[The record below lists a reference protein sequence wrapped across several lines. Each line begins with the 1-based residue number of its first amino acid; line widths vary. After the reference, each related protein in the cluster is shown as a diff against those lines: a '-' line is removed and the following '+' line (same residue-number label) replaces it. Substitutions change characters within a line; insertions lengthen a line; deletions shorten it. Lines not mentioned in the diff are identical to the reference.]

1 MKKLPI
7 GIQTFSEIIRQD
19 CVYVD
24 KTPFI
29 HQMMTTGKV
38 YFLSRPRRFGKSLTL
53 STIAEIYSGSK
64 NLFTG
69 LWIENNWNWE
79 KKHPIIHISFNSLN
93 YKDLGLE
100 IVLKKEL
107 LKIGRKYEL
116 LLSETSSPELFEELI
131 EKLAAAKGRVVILI
145 DEYDKPII
153 DFLEAEN
160 LHIAKQ
166 NRAILRNFYSIIKNA
181 DPYIEFF
188 LMTGVSKFSQT
199 GIFSNLNH
207 LNDITL
213 NKKYASLTG
222 YTQNELLLYFNDY
235 LQEVLPDFAPLNEQ
249 QLLEQIKQWYNGYS
263 WDAKT
268 RVYNPY
274 SVLLFFDNR
283 AFENYWF
290 ATGTPT
296 FLINLIKEKKQF
308 NFNQITASGALLDS
322 YEPDDL
328 DIRTLLFQT
337 GYLTIKHIDIFNG
350 IYTLDYPNR
359 EVEQS
364 MTNYLIA
371 TLLNRSALDSP
382 VPVFDVKSAFYQDN
396 IERVIRIINS
406 LLKDVP
412 ALLINPKNEH
422 FYHSLVHLH
431 FRYLGLLM
439 DSEVHTSDGRM
450 DAVVK
455 TDTHIYI
462 LEFKIDQSAD
472 IALNQIKNKLYYQKY
487 ATENKIVVGIGINFD
502 TEKRAVG
509 NYLTEILIQ

>member
-1 MKKLPI
+1 
-7 GIQTFSEIIRQD
+7 
-19 CVYVD
+19 
-24 KTPFI
+24 
-29 HQMMTTGKV
+29 
-38 YFLSRPRRFGKSLTL
+38 
-53 STIAEIYSGSK
+53 
-64 NLFTG
+64 
-69 LWIENNWNWE
+69 
-79 KKHPIIHISFNSLN
+79 
-93 YKDLGLE
+93 
-100 IVLKKEL
+100 
-107 LKIGRKYEL
+107 
-116 LLSETSSPELFEELI
+116 
-131 EKLAAAKGRVVILI
+131 
-145 DEYDKPII
+145 
-153 DFLEAEN
+153 
-160 LHIAKQ
+160 
-166 NRAILRNFYSIIKNA
+166 
-181 DPYIEFF
+181 
-188 LMTGVSKFSQT
+188 
-199 GIFSNLNH
+199 
-207 LNDITL
+207 
-213 NKKYASLTG
+213 
-222 YTQNELLLYFNDY
+222 LYFNDY